1 MIKTVDLS
9 NDFLSSVI
17 WCEDYHCVNGLVS
30 RVSCT
35 RVHIYK
41 CSYAPTCKAQTQ
53 IIEK

>member
-30 RVSCT
+30 RCMCVLYVCA
-35 RVHIYK
+35 HLEMCI
-41 CSYAPTCKAQTQ
+41 CADLKA
-53 IIEK
+53 KHK